1 MDGMTCMLPGGYV
14 DETGEVHR
22 RAELAPLSGREEE
35 LLAGADRLRGAEL
48 VTGILS
54 RCVRRLGIRP
64 VSEEAARQLLVA
76 DRQYLLLMLRRI
88 TFGDRIEMTIVCPQ
102 DECGEK
108 IDLNFSVDDVPVKE
122 SQDKGPIYAVE
133 LSPAAA
139 VVAEDGTQYREVRFR
154 LPTGGDQEIL
164 SPRFIDDEAE
174 AVTALLRRSIC
185 AIGPREDPGEELV
198 AGLSP
203 LAQAEIERRM
213 EAVAPAVELE
223 MAAHCPQCERPFA
236 VPFDLQEYVLG
247 EFRTSR
253 ELLYREVHYLAY
265 HYHWSERE
273 ILEMP
278 REKRRHYIGVLADE
292 IERMNDAV

>member
-1 MDGMTCMLPGGYV
+1 MDGMTFILPGGYV
-14 DETGEVHR
+14 DTTGEVHR

-35 LLAGADRLRGAEL
+35 LVAGADRLRGAAL

-54 RCVRRLGIRP
+54 RCVRRLGGIRP
-64 VSEEAARQLLVA
+64 LSEEVARQLLVA
-76 DRQYLLLMLRRI
+76 DRQYLLLRLRQL

-102 DECGEK
+102 EECGEK
-108 IDLNFSVDDVPVKE
+108 IDVNFSVDDVPVRE
-122 SQDKGPIYAVE
+122 SEDKGPIYTME

-139 VVAEDGTQYREVRFR
+139 VVAEDGSQLREVRFR
-154 LPTGGDQEIL
+154 LPTGSDQEIL
-164 SPRFIDDEAE
+164 SPQLPDDEAG
-174 AVTALLRRSIC
+174 AVAALLRRTIC
-185 AIGPREDPGEELV
+185 AIGPREGSGEE
-198 AGLSP
+198 LSP

-236 VPFDLQEYVLG
+236 VPFDLQDYVLG
-247 EFRTSR
+247 ELRTSR

-292 IERMNDAV
+292 IERLNDAV